1 MSHSLRIVNTFFKKA
16 ERHRITYKS
25 RDAESKIDYILCRM
39 SDRGSIKDC
48 KVILDKDT
56 QSQFVAAA
64 RDKLQQSERE
74 GNRSFEE
81 VTEYLRKLGE
91 RLEETWWW
99 NDEVQESLKRKKEAK
114 KTLDMENKDEIKE
127 VYKLAKKEAKK
138 SVARAKARAYQ
149 VLYEDME
156 TIDGQKRTK
165 LTKDEKG
172 NVLVENA
179 EILKRWQE
187 YFSKLMN
194 EENPRKSRKETQRV
208 VEKRPSEITSE
219 EVENAMKM
227 MKNGKAV
234 GPDNLPVE
242 VWKSLGITGIEYLKQ
257 ELNKIMEEEKI
268 PE

>member
-48 KVILDKDT
+48 KVILGESVTSQHRPLVCTLGMSVTPRRKVIGVQRTKWWKLADKDT

-91 RLEETWWW
+91 RLLGRTSGKCKPGKKTWWW

-114 KTLDMENKDEIKE
+114 KILDMENNDENKE

-138 SVARAKARAYQ
+138 SVAGAKARAYQ
-149 VLYEDME
+149 VLYEDMG
-156 TIDGQKRTK
+156 TIDGQKRALRMAMQRDK
-165 LTKDEKG
+165 
-172 NVLVENA
+172 N
-179 EILKRWQE
+179 
-187 YFSKLMN
+187 SK
-194 EENPRKSRKETQRV
+194 
-208 VEKRPSEITSE
+208 TSTRQ
-219 EVENAMKM
+219 
-227 MKNGKAV
+227 
-234 GPDNLPVE
+234 
-242 VWKSLGITGIEYLKQ
+242 S
-257 ELNKIMEEEKI
+257 
-268 PE
+268 